1 MSKSEK
7 YFKNPNEFNP
17 KRWIKTPSSN
27 SFEQIDPFC
36 FLPFGFGARMC
47 KQIYVSNLNFS

>member
-17 KRWIKTPSSN
+17 KRWIKTPSLSSTN
-27 SFEQIDPFC
+27 GPDQIDPFC

-47 KQIYVSNLNFS
+47 KYYIWF